1 MSLSPLALASILGVP
16 LVLGAA
22 CLRLVGVT
30 RRTDPLAYFGWAW
43 LLGTLALGVV
53 LSGWLWLGAPL
64 AAGALVPALLV
75 LAGLA
80 WSAGR
85 RVAEFRPGPGPCA
98 EPRAERWLFAAVL
111 GFVLVAT
118 AARIQLAPNE
128 LVLDGDEAHIWAA
141 RAKALYVAGGFGP
154 DYRAFLA
161 AGRVFDHPD
170 YPPLNPL
177 LQTWVFAHAGAILH
191 AENRL
196 PIECMGLAY
205 VLIAAGA
212 VRRRLRGALAALFLA
227 ALGSI
232 GLLYFSVT
240 TAFSDLMV
248 AGALFACLDLWQRHE
263 EDGERGWLALLG
275 SLAPFL
281 LWSKNEG
288 WMLVLAGAGSIAL
301 ALLVRRARGPR
312 GLLPWLAPL
321 GLSALYLL
329 WFNHHFAL
337 ASDLLRDQGEHG
349 FLAAVVRGVPGRL
362 GQILT
367 HLAWRALLP
376 STQLLLPAFLCA
388 LVLAPTRA
396 FARGRAAF
404 PLTLLTALAG
414 YVAVYLG
421 THWELQRHLDSSA
434 HRVLFQLT
442 PAAGLWLA
450 LHVADVLPEHCA
462 RRARPVS

>member
-22 CLRLVGVT
+22 CLRLLGVT

-64 AAGALVPALLV
+64 AARALVPALLL
-75 LAGLA
+75 LAGIA
-80 WSAGR
+80 WGVGR
-85 RVAEFRPGPGPCA
+85 RVAEFRPEPGACD
-98 EPRAERWLFAAVL
+98 ESRAERALFTAVL
-111 GFVLVAT
+111 VFVLVAT

-141 RAKALYVAGGFGP
+141 RAKALYVAGGFGQE
-154 DYRAFLA
+154 YRAFLA

-196 PIECMGLAY
+196 PVECMGLAY
-205 VLIAAGA
+205 VLVAAGA
-212 VRRRLRGALAALFLA
+212 VRRRLRAAVAALFLA
-227 ALGSI
+227 ALASI

-248 AGALFACLDLWQRHE
+248 AGALFACFDLWQRHE
-263 EDGERGWLALLG
+263 EDGGHAWLALLG
-275 SLAPFL
+275 CLAPFL

-288 WMLVLAGAGSIAL
+288 WMLVLAGAGSIVL
-301 ALLVRRARGPR
+301 AGLVRRARVPR
-312 GLLPWLAPL
+312 GILPWLVPL
-321 GLSALYLL
+321 ALSGLYLL
-329 WFNHHFAL
+329 WFNRHFAL
-337 ASDLLRDQGEHG
+337 TSDVLRGQGEQG
-349 FLAAVVRGVPGRL
+349 LLTTIVRGGPRRL
-362 GQILT
+362 GQILE
-367 HLAWRALLP
+367 HLARRALLP
-376 STQLLLPAFLCA
+376 STQLLLPAFLLV
-388 LVLAPTRA
+388 LVLAPARA

-404 PLTLLTALAG
+404 TLTLLAALAG
-414 YVAVYLG
+414 YVVVYLG
-421 THWELQRHLDSSA
+421 THWELQRHLESSA

-450 LHVADVLPEHCA
+450 LHVADVLPEYCA
-462 RRARPVS
+462 RQRSG